1 MIRVPGFEDS
11 SEGSARMPVE
21 LGGSGDQRACPFLHA
36 SLGASV
42 LSEAGLHLTLAL
54 AE

>member
-1 MIRVPGFEDS
+1 MSWVAVVISGL
-11 SEGSARMPVE
+11 AR
-21 LGGSGDQRACPFLHA
+21 FLHA